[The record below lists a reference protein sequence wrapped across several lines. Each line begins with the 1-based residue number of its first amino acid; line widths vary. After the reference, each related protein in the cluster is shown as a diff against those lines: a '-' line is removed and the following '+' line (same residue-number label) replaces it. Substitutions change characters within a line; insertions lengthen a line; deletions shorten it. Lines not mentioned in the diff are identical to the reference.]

1 LLLQIDSPVL
11 LINNVHPVRVPGA
24 RAIAMRSVVEQSILE
39 FRCIPLRF
47 REQLHYRL
55 NRLKASLEYPL
66 ATLIA

>member
-1 LLLQIDSPVL
+1 
-11 LINNVHPVRVPGA
+11 VHPVRVPGA